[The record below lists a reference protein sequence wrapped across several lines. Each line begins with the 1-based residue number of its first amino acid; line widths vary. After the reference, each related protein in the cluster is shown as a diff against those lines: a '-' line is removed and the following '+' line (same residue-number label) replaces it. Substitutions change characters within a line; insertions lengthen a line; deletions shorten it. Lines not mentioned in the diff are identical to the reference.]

1 MNKKSTKQRLT
12 ELTDEEWQVALEK
25 ARRLIDYRVKG
36 RTKYGCHSQKE
47 LGVSP
52 FDYYVKAAIDK
63 LYDGIWEW
71 KEEYSFPE
79 QFSRIIGSLISE
91 KVRKYNIGTSDNDA
105 ITKST
110 TQFEDVANL
119 FDEVFDEELEI
130 KEREKIYEDQLNSVL
145 QAIDGNADMETLLL
159 LIMDNKM
166 NDEICAETGWK
177 KKKLYRVTDRMKNKV
192 RDYVSEQSIKLTK

>member
-12 ELTDEEWQVALEK
+12 ELNEEEWRIALEK

-36 RTKYGCHSQKE
+36 KTKYGCHSQKE

-71 KEEYSFPE
+71 KEEYSFSE

-91 KVRKYNIGTSDNDA
+91 KVRKYMKGTSNNDA

-110 TQFEDVANL
+110 TQFEDVAYL

-130 KEREKIYEDQLNSVL
+130 KEREKFYEDQLNTVL
-145 QAIDGNADMETLLL
+145 QAIDGNPDMETLLL
-159 LIMDNKM
+159 LIMDRKT
-166 NDEICAETGWK
+166 NDEICAETGWER
-177 KKKLYRVTDRMKNKV
+177 KKLYKVTDRMKNKV
-192 RDYVSEQSIKLTK
+192 RDYVSTQSIKLTK